1 MYYQRSLSFRIFD
14 SFLRHRWLFI
24 VSVLT
29 IIALICAYGLLRPKT
44 YTTGYTVML
53 NDQAVPNPL
62 TNSADSITWQG
73 VTELCNHFQ
82 SLVSTKEFM
91 RNALK
96 NPDGTAIALAHPI
109 NFDDQDQLLDLQK
122 NIIVNPVS
130 ADQFTVTVTT
140 RDPDDGLK
148 ILNAIISSFIERN
161 AQEKSAGDS
170 ENVAF
175 IGQQLASYQDKLKT
189 AEANLAT
196 FKSEN
201 ASHMPSQQDAIVQ
214 QLGNLQAQ
222 QQDMSLQMAA
232 ENDRIAFLTNQ
243 IKQTPASITANQQ
256 MGRSYLDEQIIQLQG
271 QLDNAVTVKQEKP
284 NHPEVIGLKKALAR
298 LEKLRSAKQKSGA
311 EEASSVLTRDVQPN
325 PAYEALKTQLFED
338 QLQVQTLQA
347 KQQQLA
353 AAISQAQVG
362 ASQVPAEERQL
373 ADLTRNYDIYRSNYD
388 TLEQRLTAARI
399 DEELHLRQQRD
410 AYEALLTTPPQASSS
425 AKKTLLLYVGGII
438 LALIVGIGL
447 VVLSEWM
454 DRSLRDP
461 LDTQKAL
468 GVAVLA
474 VLPEAAALRF
484 GDPRYRGLGGPPNK
498 RIGRGKTIRAL
509 QGPAAAAP
517 SASAVSASTANED
530 ANKRKGRS
538 WFPAATSPEEAHD

>member
-1 MYYQRSLSFRIFD
+1 MD
-14 SFLRHRWLFI
+14 SFLRHRWLFV

-53 NDQAVPNPL
+53 NNQAVPNPL
-62 TNSADSITWQG
+62 TNYADSITWEG

-82 SLVSTKEFM
+82 SLVSTKDFM
-91 RNALK
+91 QNALK
-96 NPDGTAIALAHPI
+96 NPDGTAIGLAHPI
-109 NFDDQDQLLDLQK
+109 NFNDQDQLLDLQK
-122 NIIVNPVS
+122 SIIVNPVS

-140 RDPDDGLK
+140 RDPNDGLK

-175 IGQQLASYQDKLKT
+175 IGQQLSSYKDKLQT
-189 AEANLAT
+189 AEANLST
-196 FKSEN
+196 FKAEN

-214 QLGNLQAQ
+214 QLSNLQAE
-222 QQDMSLQMAA
+222 QQDMQLQMAS
-232 ENDRIAFLTNQ
+232 ENDRIAFLTRQ

-256 MGRSYLDEQIIQLQG
+256 MGRSYLDTQIIELQG
-271 QLDNAVTVKQEKP
+271 QLDNAITVKQEKP
-284 NHPEVIGLKKALAR
+284 NHPEVISLKAALAR
-298 LEKLRSAKQKSGA
+298 LEKLRAAKQKSGA

-347 KQQQLA
+347 KMQQLA
-353 AAISQAQVG
+353 GAISQAQTG
-362 ASQVPAEERQL
+362 ASQVPAEEREL

-410 AYEALLTTPPQASSS
+410 AYEALLTSPPQASAS
-425 AKKTLLLYVGGII
+425 AKKMIILYVGGIF

-461 LDTQKAL
+461 LDTQRAL

-484 GDPRYRGLGGPPNK
+484 GDNGYRGLGGPPNK
-498 RIGRGKTIRAL
+498 RLGRGKTIRAL
-509 QGPAAAAP
+509 QSPTGAAP
-517 SASAVSASTANED
+517 TASAVSASTASED
-530 ANKRKGRS
+530 LKTSSGRRS
-538 WFPAATSPEEAHD
+538 WFPAGTSPEEAHD